1 MKIGVAK
8 DSQWKRAGPIT
19 QSSEDHNLALLPHVA
34 KDAKTKKVLL
44 TLQEIKQICVN
55 VRFNHVFSSPS
66 FFLFF
71 SLSS

>member
-44 TLQEIKQICVN
+44 TLQEIKQICVKCSLQP
-55 VRFNHVFSSPS
+55 RFFQSQ
-66 FFLFF
+66 FFFF
-71 SLSS
+71 FFAE